1 MGRLAWRTFDLRR
14 LQRMF
19 PAACATDPYLEVKD
33 DGCVV
38 LVDPEPEIDAEPSFM
53 RLPHLGN
60 TRQLRQLAW
69 QLTYLADEAE
79 RVDMLVSCAEVD
91 R

>member
-1 MGRLAWRTFDLRR
+1 MGALAWRTFDLRK
-14 LQRMF
+14 LQRVF
-19 PAACATDPYLEVKD
+19 PASCASDPHLEVRD

-38 LVDPEPEIDAEPSFM
+38 LVDPSPGIGEGPRLSS
-53 RLPHLGN
+53 LPHLGN
-60 TRQLRQLAW
+60 ARQLRQLAW

-79 RVDMLVSCAEVD
+79 REDMLVSCAEAE